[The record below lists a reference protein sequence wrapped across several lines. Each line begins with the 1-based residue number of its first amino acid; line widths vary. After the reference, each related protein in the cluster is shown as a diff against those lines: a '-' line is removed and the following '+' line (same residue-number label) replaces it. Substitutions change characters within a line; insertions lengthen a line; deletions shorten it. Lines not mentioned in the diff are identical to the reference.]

1 MNRAQGREM
10 SQEEIFRLLEK
21 YGQQHILGHYQG
33 LNLEKKDDFVRELQG
48 LNLTIVF
55 KLYEKFS
62 KEEDR
67 ARLFYDI
74 CPAPIFTIP
83 KTRGE
88 VAMREEARLQG
99 ERLIREN
106 QVAVLIVAGG
116 QGSRLGFEGPK
127 GKFPIS
133 PVKRKS
139 LFQLFAESVKAI
151 SLRHRAVI
159 PLLIMSSR
167 ENRQETGQFFE
178 FNNFF
183 GLDPDRVYFF
193 EQEMLPTLTPGG
205 KLILKDDTHLV
216 VNPDGHGGSLK
227 AFYQSGLLKHLIAGG
242 FSELFY
248 CQVDNPLVKI
258 ADPVFIGY
266 HRMEESEISTKVVRR
281 RDPEERVG
289 VYGTVNGRP
298 GIIEYSD
305 FRPEEYRALD
315 EQGNIR
321 HWAGNIAVHMISLS
335 FAQRLNLHGFAL
347 PYHRA
352 VKDVE
357 VLAPHGKGKKI
368 PGLKFETFVFD
379 SIPLAR
385 KTCCLEVIREEEF
398 APVKNQKGSDS
409 PDTARAAMNNLHR
422 GWLKEAGAEIAPDIQ
437 VEISPLFA
445 QDKEELVEKLK
456 GKKLAIREDQYI
468 G

>member
-1 MNRAQGREM
+1 M
-10 SQEEIFRLLEK
+10 SQEEIFNFLQK
-21 YGQQHILGHYQG
+21 HNQQHILDHYQG
-33 LNLEKKDDFVRELQG
+33 LNLEKKNDFLRELQG
-48 LNLTIVF
+48 LDLAIVF
-55 KLYEKFS
+55 HLYEKFS
-62 KEEDR
+62 KEGDTP
-67 ARLFYDI
+67 RLFYDI
-74 CPAPIFTIP
+74 SPASILTLP
-83 KTRGE
+83 KTRRE
-88 VAMREEARLQG
+88 VAEREEARLVG

-106 QVAVLIVAGG
+106 RVAVLIVAGG
-116 QGSRLGFEGPK
+116 QGSRLGFAGAK
-127 GKFPIS
+127 GKFLIS
-133 PVKRKS
+133 PVKKKS
-139 LFQLFAESVKAI
+139 LFQLFVESVRAI
-151 SLRHRAVI
+151 SLRYQAVV
-159 PLLIMSSR
+159 PLLIMTSQ

-183 GLDPDRVYFF
+183 GLDPDSVYFF
-193 EQEMLPTLTPGG
+193 DQEMLPTITPEGN
-205 KLILKDDTHLV
+205 LILRDDTHLL

-227 AFYQSGLLKHLIAGG
+227 ALYKSGLLKNLTGKG

-258 ADPVFIGY
+258 ADPVFLGF
-266 HRMEESEISTKVVRR
+266 HRIAESEISTKVVRR

-321 HWAGNIAVHMISLS
+321 HWAGNIAVHIISLS
-335 FAQRLNLHGFAL
+335 FIRRLNLHGFAL

-357 VLAPHGKGKKI
+357 VLAPDGKGGTI
-368 PGLKFETFVFD
+368 PGWKFETFVFD

-409 PDTARAAMNNLHR
+409 PDTVRAAMNHLHR
-422 GWLKEAGAEIAPDIQ
+422 GWLKEAGAEVAPEAQ

-445 QDKEELVEKLK
+445 QDKEELLKKLK
-456 GKKLAIREDQYI
+456 GKKLVIREDKYI
-468 G
+468 E